1 MKIVLFD
8 VDGTLLWTDGAGRR
22 AIHRALREV
31 LGVEHPAANF
41 RFDGRTDPEIVRL
54 LAAAAG
60 RPHGPREVAAVLER
74 YVGLLDDEL
83 SRPGH
88 RTTVFPGVFELIEAL
103 ERRPDCVIGLL
114 TGNVVDGARLK
125 LRSGGLAIERFKVG
139 AFGSDH
145 EVRAELPPIAQ
156 RRAKETL
163 GIDAVGGDLVIV
175 GDTPSDVA
183 CGRPI
188 GARAIGVATGS
199 FPVTELLACGA
210 HAAFDDLSDT
220 SAVLQAAFEP

>member
-31 LGVEHPAANF
+31 LAIEHPAAGF

-54 LAAAAG
+54 LAAASG
-60 RPHGPREVAAVLER
+60 RAHGPDVVATVLAR
-74 YVGLLDDEL
+74 YVALLEDEL

-88 RTTVFPGVFELIEAL
+88 RTTVYPGVFDLLAAL
-103 ERRPDCVIGLL
+103 ERRDDCVAGLL
-114 TGNVVDGARLK
+114 TGNIVDGARLK
-125 LRSGGLAIERFKVG
+125 LQSGGLDMARFRVG

-145 EVRAELPPIAQ
+145 ADRAELPAIAQ
-156 RRAKETL
+156 GRVKEAL
-163 GIDAVGGDLVIV
+163 GILATGKDVVIV
-175 GDTPSDVA
+175 GDTPADVA
-183 CGRPI
+183 CGRGI

-199 FPVTELLACGA
+199 YSVPELLAVGA
-210 HAAFDDLSDT
+210 YTAFADLSDT
-220 SAVLQAAFEP
+220 DAVLAATFAR